1 MEIKNVT
8 IGYLRGFEK
17 TGIVEKG
24 RTVYKIYRENICTKL
39 CIIDDDYAIDVN
51 NFDNK
56 YEIIK
61 RDSNYRIINDIDSNK
76 KYALDIE
83 PIEEELDFKPL
94 IKQYKKC
101 KMNKKVK

>member
-17 TGIVEKG
+17 TGRIEKG
-24 RTVYKIYRENICTKL
+24 KTVYKIYRENICSKL
-39 CIIDDDYAIDVN
+39 CIIDDDYAVDVN

-56 YEIIK
+56 YEIIR

-83 PIEEELDFKPL
+83 PIEEEIKFKPL

-101 KMNKKVK
+101 KKNIKVK